1 MNTTT
6 DVNDEIILQDE
17 KRGPGWFLKLAYVV
31 ITAVCIYYLFTYWD
45 WKSSYELQQ
54 EELQKQMQAK

>member
-1 MNTTT
+1 MSAPTN
-6 DVNDEIILQDE
+6 VHDEIIVQDE
-17 KRGPGWFLKLAYVV
+17 KQGPGWFLKLAYVV

-54 EELQKQMQAK
+54 EELQKQMPAK